1 MKSVSHVDLDRF
13 MGRWYVLANIP
24 TRIER
29 GAHNAVE
36 SYELQDDGTIRTT
49 FTFRKDSF
57 DAPEKAFHARGFVR
71 DRTSNAIWGMRFI
84 WPFKLEYIIAHLAP
98 DYSETIVARSAL
110 DYVWIMARTP
120 EISNERYSNLVDR
133 VVALGYDP
141 ARVQRVPQSWSPR
154 GMPDPVSP
162 RVQPAR

>member
-57 DAPEKAFHARGFVR
+57 DAPEKAFHARALRRCRGQTP
-71 DRTSNAIWGMRFI
+71 DRPAATMPFGSTASLIVSCRRSSAWLLYEYAAITS
-84 WPFKLEYIIAHLAP
+84 
-98 DYSETIVARSAL
+98 S
-110 DYVWIMARTP
+110 
-120 EISNERYSNLVDR
+120 
-133 VVALGYDP
+133 
-141 ARVQRVPQSWSPR
+141 
-154 GMPDPVSP
+154 
-162 RVQPAR
+162 